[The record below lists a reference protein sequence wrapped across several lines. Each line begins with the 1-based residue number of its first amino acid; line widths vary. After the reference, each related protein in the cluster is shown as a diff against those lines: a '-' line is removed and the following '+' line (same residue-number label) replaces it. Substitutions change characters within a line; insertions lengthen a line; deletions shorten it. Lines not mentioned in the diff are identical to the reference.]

1 MGMELEHVQGEKGIR
16 DTQDI
21 PAGWSEEVLFT
32 ETGSQKKEIY
42 EQGIYNMGFPGS
54 SVIKNPP
61 TKAGDAG
68 SIPWSGRCP
77 GEGNGNPLQYSC
89 LENPVDRGPW
99 QAAVHGVLIEQLSTY
114 TYIKEI
120 NKNLPPG

>member
-1 MGMELEHVQGEKGIR
+1 M
-16 DTQDI
+16 
-21 PAGWSEEVLFT
+21 LFT

-89 LENPVDRGPW
+89 LGNPMDTGTW
-99 QAAVHGVLIEQLSTY
+99 WATVHEVA
-114 TYIKEI
+114 KES
-120 NKNLPPG
+120 GTT